1 MRPPSGPTRL
11 PLPGLNISSAARFAV
26 RARCCRPRFILGH
39 GSPPKTRTPAI
50 EAWRATLDD
59 AKKRTLNHPGG
70 AVWHAWR
77 RTTTERPSQHRQN
90 VVQGAESHK
99 GGGYGRAIHWPQT
112 ALKRAAEAIR
122 EARSGNCI
130 VLARKA
136 LEAAIR
142 NENDLLALLPDDLP
156 ATSTA
161 QRTTEKNGAQPT
173 HAAA

>member
-1 MRPPSGPTRL
+1 VPRGLLFGPDAVDQ
-11 PLPGLNISSAARFAV
+11 GSSSAT
-26 RARCCRPRFILGH
+26 
-39 GSPPKTRTPAI
+39 GSPPKTRTPGI

-59 AKKRTLNHPGG
+59 AKKRTLNDPGG

-77 RTTTERPSQHRQN
+77 RTTTERPSQHRLK
-90 VVQGAESHK
+90 ARSRIRAA
-99 GGGYGRAIHWPQT
+99 GYGRAIHWPQT

-122 EARSGNCI
+122 EARSGDCI

-156 ATSTA
+156 ATSTPQRQPKRMERS
-161 QRTTEKNGAQPT
+161 QRTLQRRRNPEHDT
-173 HAAA
+173 HGCVR